1 MSETKTQLI
10 YAQLKKD
17 ILNLKYNLDDVIN
30 EQVVAEEYKT
40 SKTPVRE
47 ALAMLVQ
54 EGFLV
59 KHPRRGYFIKEINL
73 TEYYELLQYRFMV
86 ELGIINYIITNCEE
100 ESIRSLLQY
109 TPPVVVTLE
118 SFKIEN
124 KRFHMAM
131 AHLTQ
136 NRYMISAL
144 ETIFELNVR
153 QTAVEG
159 FNKIKDDMHQ
169 DHRRIVEAMLERDIA
184 KAKAIVI
191 RELERSDDTTHC
203 LK

>member
-1 MSETKTQLI
+1 MNQTKTQHV
-10 YAQLKKD
+10 YAQLKND

-30 EQVVAEEYKT
+30 EQVVAEEYNT

-86 ELGIINYIITNCEE
+86 ETGIINYIITNCDEK
-100 ESIRSLLQY
+100 SIRSLFQY
-109 TPPVVVTLE
+109 TPSVVVTLE

-124 KRFHMAM
+124 QRFHMAM

-136 NRYMISAL
+136 NRYMISTL
-144 ETIFELNVR
+144 ETIFELNIR

-159 FNKIKDDMHQ
+159 FNRMKDDMHQ
-169 DHRRIVEAMLERDIA
+169 DHRRIVEAMLEHDMT
-184 KAKAIVI
+184 KAKEIVI
-191 RELERSDDTTHC
+191 RELERSDDKKHY